1 VFLLAIQDGKMVLF
15 VRVREERDLDLAGSP
30 IPDPRQNSQPEER
43 PYDLNERNWSL
54 EVVHIREIYEFI
66 TLHHIIVRRTSP
78 GSPQSPPA
86 YAIRVSS
93 ARV

>member
-43 PYDLNERNWSL
+43 PYDLNERSL